1 MINQYSC
8 SSCGGWSCSP
18 SECYGC
24 PQQVTGNCVFYRG
37 NTLPCTG
44 ITTGQT
50 LNSILQTIDTAICN
64 ITTPSG
70 YTTSVTGTSNQINVV
85 SSIIGNNTNYQV
97 SLSPTI
103 LTQLAN
109 NSNAISSIITI
120 LNTKIDT
127 ITSSTL
133 TVTQVN
139 SHTIDIEYTP
149 ATLNYNGVT
158 FIDSSIHD
166 NGGAGT
172 LLSNTQN
179 FITKSAINVGDQII
193 YKITGQFADATPN
206 PIININ
212 INNTFGNL
220 ITLRASPSSKVGSSA
235 FYVELSFFVISA
247 NTVILNSLWYNTI
260 GSGVGTSPIYS
271 APTLINGNASIL
283 GKTISGVDF
292 TNFIVGITQTNG
304 ISSFGYN
311 FINLFT
317 SEVKKKY

>member
-18 SECYGC
+18 NSCMGC
-24 PQQVTGNCVFYRG
+24 PQQVSGNCVFYRG

-50 LNSILQTIDTAICN
+50 LNAILQTIDTAICN

-85 SSIIGNNTNYQV
+85 SNIIGNNTNYQV

-103 LTQLAN
+103 LTQLTN
-109 NSNAISSIITI
+109 NTNAISSIITV

-127 ITSSTL
+127 ITSTTL

-139 SHTIDIEYTP
+139 SHTIDLEYTGGIQ
-149 ATLNYNGVT
+149 NYNGVT

-172 LLSNTQN
+172 LLVNTQN
-179 FITKSAINVGDQII
+179 FITKSAIGVGDQII
-193 YKITGQFADATPN
+193 YKIIGQFGDATPN
-206 PIININ
+206 TIINVAL
-212 INNTFGNL
+212 NNTFGNL
-220 ITLRASPSSKVGSSA
+220 ITLNASPSTKLGRSA
-235 FYVELSFFVISA
+235 FYIELTFIVISS
-247 NTVILNSLWYNTI
+247 NTVILNSLWYNTY
-260 GSGVGTSPIYS
+260 GSGIGISPIYS
-271 APTLINGNASIL
+271 APTLINGTASIL

-292 TNFIVGITQTNG
+292 TNFIIGVTQTNG
-304 ISSFGYN
+304 TSSFGVN